1 MTEFDF
7 DVITGPSGPIRSG
20 NGACAWVSAETPGPH
35 ATSPLEHGS
44 PSKLER
50 PRHGP
55 IADQPG
61 GDAGLGRGGGRVSK
75 GDSGSASCSGS
86 AKPPGST

>member
-20 NGACAWVSAETPGPH
+20 NGACGWVSAETPGPQPI
-35 ATSPLEHGS
+35 SPLEHS
-44 PSKLER
+44 RASPPSKLER

-55 IADQPG
+55 IAD
-61 GDAGLGRGGGRVSK
+61 
-75 GDSGSASCSGS
+75 
-86 AKPPGST
+86 